1 MSRFRADLVL
11 LFVALIWG
19 SAFAVQR
26 VAAQHFDAFTFNGL
40 RFILG
45 GLVLLPFSKL
55 LPIKKSNL
63 AAKQQ
68 NLKENRLSNLG
79 LSGKAM
85 RYMLLAGCLLFGA
98 AGLQQVGLQTTTA
111 GNAGFITTLYVV
123 LVPIL
128 LTIFW
133 KEKIHWVSWLG
144 AGIAI
149 LGSLLLSTSGKLRIA
164 EGDTLEMAGAILWA
178 LHVILI
184 SRAVKFLDVLTFSCG
199 QYLAAGLLNLLVSVV
214 LQMPLNGLAS
224 GWWTILYIG
233 LASTALGYTLQVLG
247 QKYAP
252 ATDATIL
259 LSMEAVFAA
268 LTGFI
273 FLGENMQGIQIF
285 GCILILLS
293 VVIIQLYSPRV
304 QLSLEQA

>member
-1 MSRFRADLVL
+1 MNRFRADLVL
-11 LFVALIWG
+11 LFVTLIWG

-40 RFILG
+40 RFLLG

-55 LPIKKSNL
+55 LPIKKNKTTPTHQSL
-63 AAKQQ
+63 G
-68 NLKENRLSNLG
+68 ENGISVLVLSRR
-79 LSGKAM
+79 SFI
-85 RYMLLAGCLLFGA
+85 YMLLAGGLLFGA
-98 AGLQQVGLQTTTA
+98 AGLQQIGLQTTTA

-133 KEKIHWVSWLG
+133 REKIHWISWLG

-149 LGSLLLSTSGKLRIA
+149 LGSLLLSTGGRLRIA
-164 EGDTLEMAGAILWA
+164 EGDAFEMAGAVFWA

-184 SRAVKFLDVLTFSCG
+184 SRAVKLLDVVTFSTG
-199 QYLAAGLLNLLVSVV
+199 QYIAAGLMNLLVSVI
-214 LQMPLNGLAS
+214 LHMPLDGLTS

-233 LASTALGYTLQVLG
+233 LLSTALGYTLQVLG

-268 LTGFI
+268 LAGYV
-273 FLGENMQGIQIF
+273 FLGEAMKGIQIA
-285 GCILILLS
+285 GCALIFLS
-293 VVIIQLYSPRV
+293 VVIIQLNSART
-304 QLSLEQA
+304 QLKPMQA